1 MDLLATTAAAETAPR
16 RATSDTGASR
26 ITSDFETFL
35 RLLTTQMQ
43 HQDPLN
49 PMDSTE
55 FASQLA
61 QFSGVE
67 QQVRTNELLT
77 GLQAGFATLGMGQIG
92 GWIGMEAQADTPI
105 RFTGTPITLSGDP
118 PALADRRE
126 LVVRDDRGAIVQR
139 TPVPLGPDRFD
150 WDGRDAAG
158 NRLPTGTYSLAL
170 EYWSGESPLDE
181 GPALI
186 HATVQEARLRDGEV
200 WLTLQ
205 GGHSLP
211 ATEVQG
217 LRNPD

>member
-1 MDLLATTAAAETAPR
+1 MDLLATTAATETAAR
-16 RATSDTGASR
+16 RSATDAGTSG

-92 GWIGMEAQADTPI
+92 GWIGMEAQADMPV
-105 RFTGTPITLSGDP
+105 RFTGAPLTLSGDP
-118 PALADRRE
+118 PSLADRRE
-126 LVVRDDRGAIVQR
+126 LVVRDDRGTLVQR
-139 TPVPLGPDRFD
+139 SPVPLGQDRFD

-158 NRLPTGTYSLAL
+158 NRLPTGTYSLSF
-170 EYWSGESPLDE
+170 EYWSGETPIADR
-181 GPALI
+181 PALI

-205 GGHSLP
+205 GGHTLP

-217 LRNPD
+217 LRNPG